1 MASYLGHTTNVVQL
15 VNEDNIH
22 PDITDSLGNSA
33 VMYATV
39 STSSSD
45 KTFGDKYFFS
55 GIYIF
60 SCDPKCGDRVELIHF
75 LVEAGANV
83 NSYNDS
89 CCTPLAVALIRFIC
103 AYKDIPLLGM
113 LQALLP
119 PPIIPVPRM
128 YFSFNT

>member
-45 KTFGDKYFFS
+45 KTFEDNFF
-55 GIYIF
+55 
-60 SCDPKCGDRVELIHF
+60 F
-75 LVEAGANV
+75 LEFTSSPVIR
-83 NSYNDS
+83 S
-89 CCTPLAVALIRFIC
+89 VAIEW
-103 AYKDIPLLGM
+103 
-113 LQALLP
+113 
-119 PPIIPVPRM
+119 
-128 YFSFNT
+128 N